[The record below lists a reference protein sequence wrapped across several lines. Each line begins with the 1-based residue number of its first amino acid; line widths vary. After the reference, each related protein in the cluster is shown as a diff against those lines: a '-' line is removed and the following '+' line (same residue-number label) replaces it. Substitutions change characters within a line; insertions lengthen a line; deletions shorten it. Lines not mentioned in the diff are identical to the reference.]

1 MAVVLRFKRI
11 GRKNRPA
18 YRLAAADSRDP
29 RDGNTLEVLGFY
41 DPAAPRK
48 DMQVKLNLERCQ
60 HWLAQGAACSDT
72 VASLLRKNGVRLPMA
87 KSIPRP
93 GRKRSTKTRAAR
105 LEIQSQRTTAK
116 AARRKVRVAAKRTT
130 KRAKKSAAPSAA
142 KAT

>member
-48 DMQVKLNLERCQ
+48 DMQVKINLERCQ
-60 HWLAQGAACSDT
+60 HWLAQGAACSNT
-72 VASLLRKNGVRLPMA
+72 VASLLRKSGLKLPVS
-87 KSIPRP
+87 KSVPRP
-93 GRKRSTKTRAAR
+93 GRKRVTKTRAAR
-105 LEIQSQRTTAK
+105 LEIKTQRTAAK
-116 AARRKVRVAAKRTT
+116 VERRKVRVAAKRTQ
-130 KRAKKSAAPSAA
+130 KRAKKSAAPGAA